1 MAFRQARKAPP
12 PWFYSVIVVILG
24 ATLLIGV
31 VGWFVLVTN
40 GYEMP
45 DSLGTILSTIAGG
58 LVGALTMSGSTDR
71 EPPGQSGAERVAP
84 E

>member
-1 MAFRQARKAPP
+1 MAFRQTRKAPP
-12 PWFYSVIVVILG
+12 PWFYSVIVLILG

-31 VGWFVLVTN
+31 IGWFVLVTN

-58 LVGALTMSGSTDR
+58 LVGALTMSGSTGR
-71 EPPGQSGAERVAP
+71 EPPSQSGDQRVP

>member
-12 PWFYSVIVVILG
+12 PWFYSAIVMVLG

-31 VGWFVLVTN
+31 IGWFLLVTN

-45 DSLGTILSTIAGG
+45 DSLGTILSTVAGG

-71 EPPGQSGAERVAP
+71 EPQSQSGAERRIP

>member
-1 MAFRQARKAPP
+1 MAFGQARKPPP

-24 ATLLIGV
+24 VTLLIGV

-58 LVGALTMSGSTDR
+58 LVGALTMGGPTGS
-71 EPPGQSGAERVAP
+71 EPSRQPGAERSVG

>member
-58 LVGALTMSGSTDR
+58 LVGALTMSGTGDR
-71 EPPGQSGAERVAP
+71 EQRDQSAP
-84 E
+84 ERRGPE

>member
-1 MAFRQARKAPP
+1 MAIRQARKALP
-12 PWFYSVIVVILG
+12 PWFYSAIVIVLG

-58 LVGALTMSGSTDR
+58 LVGALTMSGPTDG
-71 EPPGQSGAERVAP
+71 EPPGQSGAERRVS

>member
-1 MAFRQARKAPP
+1 
-12 PWFYSVIVVILG
+12 
-24 ATLLIGV
+24 
-31 VGWFVLVTN
+31 VTN

-58 LVGALTMSGSTDR
+58 LVGALTMGGPTDR
-71 EPPGQSGAERVAP
+71 EPPRQPGADRRVG

>member
-1 MAFRQARKAPP
+1 MALRQARKAPP
-12 PWFYSVIVVILG
+12 PWFYSAIVLILG
-24 ATLLIGV
+24 ATLLMGV
-31 VGWFVLVTN
+31 IGWFVLVTN

-58 LVGALTMSGSTDR
+58 LVGALTMGGPTDR
-71 EPPGQSGAERVAP
+71 TP

>member
-1 MAFRQARKAPP
+1 MVTKQAPKGPP
-12 PWFYSVIVVILG
+12 PWVFSAIVVVLG

-31 VGWFVLVTN
+31 IGWFVLVTS
-40 GYEMP
+40 GWEMP

-58 LVGALTMSGSTDR
+58 LVGALTMSGPTDR
-71 EPPGQSGAERVAP
+71 QTP